1 MNWRYV
7 PGSGA
12 VLSPDELRVG
22 ERCAQLSGTSGARH
36 SLSSGKRA
44 AICRLFQSGMTCDPL
59 TADRGVALWI
69 SSLADSRASRSVS
82 PENGKASTTHGTC
95 GLKLHASLENVSLA
109 GYFSKTCRH
118 SYLPGMEP
126 LFSLYSGVW
135 IRSGT
140 MLRGVIY
147 PLERSVLH
155 MPANEYG
162 LWVGTP
168 TCGQDLQSDAFR
180 RHGHTPNPR
189 GIGGDVSASR
199 HRIGRDGSSS
209 NCSDVAKNIGATI
222 GWPIESDVD
231 RVADGIPGRMDRLR
245 GLGNAWVPACAVMA
259 WKILSAEL
267 EKHR

>member
-168 TCGQDLQSDAFR
+168 TCGQGLQSDAFR
-180 RHGHTPNPR
+180 RHGHTPTP
-189 GIGGDVSASR
+189 AELAAMFP
-199 HRIGRDGSSS
+199 H
-209 NCSDVAKNIGATI
+209 
-222 GWPIESDVD
+222 
-231 RVADGIPGRMDRLR
+231 PGTGLAAMDR
-245 GLGNAWVPACAVMA
+245 AAIAAMSQ
-259 WKILSAEL
+259 KILGRLLGGRLNPTWIEWLMGYPDGWTVFAD
-267 EKHR
+267 